1 MKPKTTPAPAAV
13 FLHVSELRP
22 NPRNPRLHGEE
33 VVRLARTI
41 LRTAWGAPIVA
52 QARSR
57 RIIGGHGRLE
67 AALRILAGLEVDG
80 EPRGGAEHRFD
91 RDAPG
96 PGMVPVRLVDVSD
109 AEADAMTVAD
119 NARALQGADDSVRV
133 LELLSPFGRGTE
145 LLADIGFNDASLD
158 ALVQGAG
165 DAILAAAEG
174 DAASPGDDSTDG
186 ADASRDPAARPT
198 TLVERFGIPPFTVLD
213 ARQGYWQE
221 RKRAWIARGIESE
234 LGRGNEGD
242 RTRDGL
248 TFSNSAQSPQMYAAK
263 NEVEARLGRTLAWD
277 EFLRDHAELTAQ
289 TGTSIFDPVLAEAAY
304 RWFSA
309 PGASVLDPF
318 AGGSVRGLVAG
329 WLGRAYTG
337 VELRAEQV
345 AANEAQ
351 AAAAAL
357 AGAPRWIVGDSR
369 RLPGLLPAG
378 EAFDLVFSCPP
389 YADLERY
396 SDDPADLST
405 MEWPA
410 FCAAYREVIAHAVAR
425 LRPDR
430 FACFVVGDLRDAKG
444 RYRNFPGETIEAFR
458 AAGCALYNEAVLVT
472 QAASLAIR
480 APRAFLAARK
490 LGKAHQ
496 NVLVF
501 VKGDPKRATEACGQ
515 IDADELLGAVV
526 EPPTDPAAA
535 FGEVLA

>member
-1 MKPKTTPAPAAV
+1 M
-13 FLHVSELRP
+13 
-22 NPRNPRLHGEE
+22 
-33 VVRLARTI
+33 
-41 LRTAWGAPIVA
+41 A
-52 QARSR
+52 QRRSR

-67 AALRILAGLEVDG
+67 AAQAILAGLVVDG
-80 EPRGGAEHRFD
+80 EPRGGAEHLFD
-91 RDAPG
+91 PEAPG
-96 PGMVPVRLVDVSD
+96 PGMVPVRLVDVGD

-119 NARALQGADDSVRV
+119 NAKALQGVDDSVRV
-133 LELLSPFGRGTE
+133 LEMLSTFGRGTE
-145 LLADIGFNDASLD
+145 LLADIGFDDAALD

-165 DAILAAAEG
+165 DAIL
-174 DAASPGDDSTDG
+174 DG
-186 ADASRDPAARPT
+186 ADDGASGSAGDPPADGAAGSRDPAARPA
-198 TLVERFGIPPFTVLD
+198 TLAERFGIPPFTVLD

-242 RTRDGL
+242 RTQDGL
-248 TFSNSAQSPQMYAAK
+248 VYSNSAQSPQMYAAK
-263 NEVEARLGRTLAWD
+263 NAVEARLGRTLPWE
-277 EFLRDHAELTAQ
+277 EFLRDHAELAAQ
-289 TGTSIFDPVLAEAAY
+289 HGTSIFDPVLAEAAY

-309 PGASVLDPF
+309 PGAAVLDPF

-351 AAAAAL
+351 AAAATLEA
-357 AGAPRWIVGDSR
+357 APRWIVGDSR
-369 RLPGLLPAG
+369 RLPALLPAG

-410 FCAAYREVIAHAVAR
+410 FCAAYREIIAHAVAR

-430 FACFVVGDLRDAKG
+430 FACFVVGDLRDTKG
-444 RYRNFPGETIEAFR
+444 RYRKFPSVTVEAFE

-515 IDADELLGAVV
+515 IEADELLGGDADG
-526 EPPTDPAAA
+526 TAGDPAAE